1 MSSYV
6 IKREKVEQRQTADK
20 DKVDHDKQKKYID
33 KKPDIVINTNGDG
46 SINIHSHTLFPE
58 PAAIFQQSLSKIV
71 YGGGEI
77 NEMFTVAKKCGNG
90 GNTKLWY
97 KYWDALASKTFDDAQ
112 DRFSVNPV
120 AASKTFLRACTYFQT
135 SSKFLFNCFD
145 EKSIKQLRNAY
156 SCSDLAF
163 NMAIP
168 NLPYAMKK
176 YLIPHTSKLIKN
188 AINSYFFCA
197 NQALH
202 GFKGAPLLIATSG
215 YYGDIAE
222 TFFLSRGAIEYG
234 FHLLIFDGPGTI
246 CERDEKTRQNE
257 WEKKALQMVINY
269 VIDQRVIDLKD
280 GIICYGMNTG
290 GVPMILRNAM
300 IETRPI
306 AYLIDSIVPDVVE
319 SLHKKHLKK
328 NSKLKPEEFEKL
340 KVPVFICEN
349 GHEEQ
354 ITYIKNVK
362 KSLKKSI
369 VQKESNWVKS
379 GATNVISRELL
390 WENYIDKLLP
400 LLKKKIKH

>member
-135 SSKFLFNCFD
+135 SSRFLFNCFD

-168 NLPYAMKK
+168 NLP
-176 YLIPHTSKLIKN
+176 
-188 AINSYFFCA
+188 
-197 NQALH
+197 
-202 GFKGAPLLIATSG
+202 PL
-215 YYGDIAE
+215 
-222 TFFLSRGAIEYG
+222 
-234 FHLLIFDGPGTI
+234 
-246 CERDEKTRQNE
+246 K
-257 WEKKALQMVINY
+257 
-269 VIDQRVIDLKD
+269 
-280 GIICYGMNTG
+280 
-290 GVPMILRNAM
+290 
-300 IETRPI
+300 
-306 AYLIDSIVPDVVE
+306 
-319 SLHKKHLKK
+319 
-328 NSKLKPEEFEKL
+328 
-340 KVPVFICEN
+340 
-349 GHEEQ
+349 
-354 ITYIKNVK
+354 
-362 KSLKKSI
+362 
-369 VQKESNWVKS
+369 
-379 GATNVISRELL
+379 
-390 WENYIDKLLP
+390 
-400 LLKKKIKH
+400 

>member
-1 MSSYV
+1 M
-6 IKREKVEQRQTADK
+6 
-20 DKVDHDKQKKYID
+20 
-33 KKPDIVINTNGDG
+33 
-46 SINIHSHTLFPE
+46 
-58 PAAIFQQSLSKIV
+58 
-71 YGGGEI
+71 
-77 NEMFTVAKKCGNG
+77 
-90 GNTKLWY
+90 
-97 KYWDALASKTFDDAQ
+97 
-112 DRFSVNPV
+112 
-120 AASKTFLRACTYFQT
+120 
-135 SSKFLFNCFD
+135 
-145 EKSIKQLRNAY
+145 
-156 SCSDLAF
+156 
-163 NMAIP
+163 
-168 NLPYAMKK
+168 
-176 YLIPHTSKLIKN
+176 
-188 AINSYFFCA
+188 
-197 NQALH
+197 
-202 GFKGAPLLIATSG
+202 
-215 YYGDIAE
+215 
-222 TFFLSRGAIEYG
+222 
-234 FHLLIFDGPGTI
+234 LIFDGPGTI

-319 SLHKKHLKK
+319 SLHKKRLKK

-349 GHEEQ
+349 GHEEH